1 MAIKRCPYCRALID
15 EKEQY
20 CNNCG
25 TQLLFPEDGAVEEEI
40 PGDKII
46 DADVEEKDYEIPEPG
61 ADKPVE
67 DPEDD
72 DEDEEEEEDE
82 VRASADDGKPEE
94 KTRMKRRTRGR
105 RKWSSSRTQ
114 RATTP
119 DSRNPRSP
127 GPPRCR

>member
-40 PGDKII
+40 PGEKII

-61 ADKPVE
+61 ADKPV
-67 DPEDD
+67 DD
-72 DEDEEEEEDE
+72 L
-82 VRASADDGKPEE
+82 
-94 KTRMKRRTRGR
+94 RGR
-105 RKWSSSRTQ
+105 
-114 RATTP
+114 
-119 DSRNPRSP
+119 
-127 GPPRCR
+127 G